1 MKTKFSRV
9 LLVFILVCSL
19 LAGCSKANSEKD
31 SKTNGKTEDGVTTDA
46 AGGLDTEEVKV
57 PEYLNETGFPIVKEP
72 ITLTAMVLVSPA
84 QPFDWNE
91 ILVWEEYEKMTGI
104 HIEWEAYTN
113 AEILEKRNLALA
125 SGEMPD
131 LFFRTKMPDSD
142 ISKYGAEGS
151 FLELSQLI
159 EQYAPNYKKITEI
172 YPDVA
177 SGIPMADGFIY
188 ALPNLTD
195 SPSIEVT
202 KKLFL
207 NQKWLEATGNATP
220 TTTEELYNILVDF
233 RDKDPNGNGIADEI
247 PLTADMLDDIILT
260 IRGSFGLGNRGV
272 GNGNWDVEEG
282 TDTLRYFPASKE
294 YKEML
299 AYLNQ
304 LYTEKL
310 LDQEIFTNDDG
321 TAVLSKNE
329 QGLVGAFSFAN
340 VAGRASSYANDF
352 AGLEVAL
359 SGPNGERL
367 FTSARGHIG
376 SRGAFLISSECKY
389 PEAAIRWIDYFYSEE
404 GSKMM
409 FLGVEGVSYQQ
420 NEDGSYDFLDEI
432 VNNIPEGSSFDQV
445 VSKYVPYAGGALPT
459 IIYEEFFKGGETQP
473 IPKVASANMAPFLPN
488 NLWAPFSFTAE
499 ESERMVA
506 LETDISSMVKQR
518 TAEFVQGKVSL
529 DEFDG
534 YVEQL
539 NKMGL
544 EELKAI
550 YTEAYTRYLEQ

>member
-9 LLVFILVCSL
+9 LLAFILVCSL
-19 LAGCSKANSEKD
+19 LAGCSKANGEKD
-31 SKTNGKTEDGVTTDA
+31 SKTNGTTEDVVTTDETKD
-46 AGGLDTEEVKV
+46 LDTEELKV

-113 AEILEKRNLALA
+113 AEIVEKRNLALA

-142 ISKYGAEGS
+142 ISKYGADGS

-207 NQKWLEATGNATP
+207 NQKWLEATGNTTP

-260 IRGSFGLGNRGV
+260 IRGSFGLGNRG
-272 GNGNWDVEEG
+272 
-282 TDTLRYFPASKE
+282 
-294 YKEML
+294 
-299 AYLNQ
+299 
-304 LYTEKL
+304 
-310 LDQEIFTNDDG
+310 
-321 TAVLSKNE
+321 
-329 QGLVGAFSFAN
+329 
-340 VAGRASSYANDF
+340 
-352 AGLEVAL
+352 
-359 SGPNGERL
+359 
-367 FTSARGHIG
+367 
-376 SRGAFLISSECKY
+376 AFLISSECKY
-389 PEAAIRWIDYFYSEE
+389 PEAAMRWIDYFYSEE

-409 FLGVEGVSYQQ
+409 FLGVEGISYQQ

-529 DEFDG
+529 DEFDS

-550 YTEAYTRYLEQ
+550 YTEAYTRYLKQ